1 MLPLLLAAY
10 NEIHPPFRNTA
21 RPADVVKHLLDQ
33 REMKQADLVP
43 IIGSCAYLG
52 QIVSGR
58 RGINRTMAKKL
69 AAFFNVKPSLF
80 LD

>member
-1 MLPLLLAAY
+1 
-10 NEIHPPFRNTA
+10 
-21 RPADVVKHLLDQ
+21 
-33 REMKQADLVP
+33 MKQADLVP